1 MSRLY
6 ARYLTSTH
14 RDADWAAM
22 TSMQHDCYMA
32 LLSSP
37 ELSWAG
43 VIGYFP
49 ARYAGFAADLTE
61 RKVVKTWDE
70 LADLDKLVVDKRTGE
85 VLVRTFIRHDNV
97 LAKPNITKAFCRA
110 YDLVASAEVRSALVD
125 EVSRI
130 HDEMGGKF
138 ASSWKVM
145 AELLPEP
152 FGELFPE

>member
-1 MSRLY
+1 MPRLY
-6 ARYLTSTH
+6 ARYLASTH
-14 RDADWAAM
+14 RDADWSAM
-22 TSMQHDCYMA
+22 TTMQHDAYMA

-70 LADLDKLVVDKRTGE
+70 LADLDKLVIDKRTGE

-110 YDLVASAEVRSALVD
+110 YDLIASEEVRSALVD
-125 EVSRI
+125 EVARI
-130 HDEMGGKF
+130 HDEMGNKF

-145 AELLPEP
+145 AELLPEQ
-152 FGELFPE
+152 FAELFHE

>member
-6 ARYLTSTH
+6 ARYLASTH
-14 RDADWAAM
+14 RDADWSAM
-22 TSMQHDCYMA
+22 TTMQHDAYMA

-70 LADLDKLVVDKRTGE
+70 LADLDKLVIDKRTGE

-110 YDLVASAEVRSALVD
+110 YDLIASEEVRSALVD
-125 EVSRI
+125 EVVGI

-138 ASSWKVM
+138 ASSWEVM

-152 FGELFPE
+152 FGEQFPE

>member
-1 MSRLY
+1 MPRLY
-6 ARYLTSTH
+6 ARYLASTH
-14 RDADWAAM
+14 RDADWSAM
-22 TSMQHDCYMA
+22 TTMQHDAYMA

-70 LADLDKLVVDKRTGE
+70 LADLDKLVIDKRTGE

-110 YDLVASAEVRSALVD
+110 YDLIASEEVRSALVD
-125 EVSRI
+125 EVGRI
-130 HDEMGGKF
+130 HAEMGDKF
-138 ASSWKVM
+138 ASSWAVM

-152 FGELFPE
+152 FAELFRE